1 MLQSNSARAKGF
13 LRAALLLTALALV
26 LLLWP
31 PGAAEAQDSQTYS
44 VSSST
49 AAGEGEN
56 ASLTVTLGQNAPTG
70 GLEFTVTP
78 TYSQGAGR
86 AAAADVANLPTNV
99 TVAAGDISATLS
111 IALVHDQ
118 SVEPEE
124 TFTVTIATQAAGWS
138 ASPAGGNTAT
148 VTIQDRTVSPADLQ
162 ATADDNQ
169 LSLTWIAPP
178 GTVTGYDVQFK
189 DRDAP
194 NRAATTRGDPSTG
207 WADANHSGIVPQHT
221 ISGLKNDFRYHVR
234 VRAVDAQGSGPW
246 ARTGG
251 APYGPPDPKRFCSP
265 IPVCPGTTPIP
276 VLPPVMNIDS
286 HDDSVFEGQS
296 IEVIVNLGPLP
307 ADYVAQ
313 YEGEGDSE
321 QAIDESPHLSVDTAV
336 RIQVDTSNPL
346 NTATQHD
353 DYRLTTQKLTFPAY
367 SQSAHFRVYVH
378 SDQKTEGPETIVLKL
393 SPVHGAPYTLG
404 NHDTIKINIGDTS
417 TDPKLWVLGGNQTA
431 EGAGSMTLTFLLP
444 YAAPPEGETLN
455 LTIGSGSTATAGQ
468 SGDFTLSTRSVNVP
482 SGRQYAQATLNIIDD
497 DAIEGAETIVL
508 KAASTNPK
516 LPAVDHTIT
525 IRDNDPVT
533 PPDQQQP
540 ATPNRAPTVFHALED
555 ITIPYL
561 GGTREAFLIGLFEDA
576 DKDDLAITA
585 VSSNDAVATAVVSDD
600 YSTMTVTAK
609 SRGTATVTLTAD
621 DGNGGTVSDPFTVT
635 VKAAP
640 VVASPIA
647 DVSQLVLDATHEV
660 PLLGIFS
667 DPDGDDLYFINAVV
681 SNWGVVSNRPVVTVG
696 KVIDPVTDA
705 VTAITVLATGPGTAT
720 ITVTAEDANRNRVSD
735 AFDVT
740 VPTARQLANNPPTVA
755 SAIPDVTIIN
765 PSGSHQASL
774 PGVFTDADQDDSPTI
789 TASSSDETVATASVS
804 ADYSTLTVS
813 AQARG
818 TATITVTA
826 ADGYGGSVEDIFT
839 LTVKAAPVVTSA
851 IADVSGLE
859 VDATHEVS
867 MSGVFS
873 DADGDAITVTGASSS
888 DNSIAVVSTAIDGA
902 TSAVTAITV
911 IAKGEGTA
919 TITVTA
925 QDSDGNRVSDA
936 FTVTVPAAQQQV
948 VELPGPV
955 TGLTVAASTEDS
967 VNVSWS
973 TPETGGAPD
982 GYIVHLRPEGGKH
995 GSGTTKR
1002 PGADRTTVIFDNLES
1017 GRSYQIW
1024 VRAQNEA
1031 GKGERVN
1038 ASIPL
1043 PAVLP
1048 GPATGLGLTA
1058 MADTVTV
1065 SWQAPESGGAP
1076 DGYIVHIK
1084 PEDGGKGKTKTPRA
1098 KKTSVTFKNLESGNT
1113 YEVWV
1118 RAQNEAG
1125 KGERVHATITLPEAG
1140 AGQSGK

>member
-1 MLQSNSARAKGF
+1 MLQLKPARATG
-13 LRAALLLTALALV
+13 LLGGALLLALLLTAGLA

-44 VSSST
+44 ISNSA

-70 GLEFTVTP
+70 GLEFGVTP
-78 TYSQGAGR
+78 TYAQGAGG
-86 AAAADVANLPTNV
+86 AAAADVASLPTTV
-99 TVAAGDISATLS
+99 TVAEGDSSATLS
-111 IALVHDQ
+111 IALAHDQ
-118 SVEPEE
+118 AVESDE

-138 ASPAGGNTAT
+138 ASAAGADTAT
-148 VTIQDRTVSPADLQ
+148 VTVQDRTVSPGDLQ
-162 ATADDNQ
+162 ATAGDHE
-169 LSLTWIAPP
+169 LSLTWVAPS

-194 NRAATTRGDPSTG
+194 NRAATTPGDPSTG
-207 WADANHSGIVPQHT
+207 WADANHSGVIAQHT
-221 ISGLKNDFRYHVR
+221 LSGLKNDFRYHIR
-234 VRAVDAQGSGPW
+234 VRAVDAHSSGPW

-276 VLPPVMNIDS
+276 VLPPVMNIDT
-286 HDDSVFEGQS
+286 HDDSVFEGRS

-307 ADYVAQ
+307 YEYVAQ
-313 YEGEGDSE
+313 YEGKGDSR
-321 QAIDESPHLSVDTAV
+321 QAIDERPHLSVDTAV
-336 RIQVDTSNPL
+336 RIQVDTSHPL

-393 SPVHGAPYTLG
+393 APVHGAPYTLG
-404 NHDTIKINIGDTS
+404 DRDTIKIRIGDTS
-417 TDPKLWVLGGNQTA
+417 TAPKLWVLGGNQTA

-444 YAAPPEGETLN
+444 YAAPPEGETVN
-455 LTIGSGSTATAGQ
+455 LTVGSGSTATEGE
-468 SGDFTLSTRSVNVP
+468 SGDFTLSTRAVNVAA
-482 SGRQYAQATLNIIDD
+482 GQQYERATLNIIDD

-516 LPAVDHTIT
+516 LPAVEHTIT

-533 PPDQQQP
+533 QTAKQP

-585 VSSNDAVATAVVSDD
+585 VSSNDAVVTAVVTDH

-609 SRGTATVTLTAD
+609 SRGTATITLTAD

-647 DVSQLVLDATHEV
+647 DVSWLALDATHEV
-660 PLLGIFS
+660 PVLGIFS

-681 SNWGVVSNRPVVTVG
+681 SNWGVVSNRPVVTVRE
-696 KVIDPVTDA
+696 VIDPVTDA
-705 VTAITVLATGPGTAT
+705 VTAITLLATGPGTAT
-720 ITVTAEDANRNRVSD
+720 VTVTVEDDNRNRVSD

-740 VPTARQLANNPPTVA
+740 VPTARQQANNPPTVSSPISDA
-755 SAIPDVTIIN
+755 TIIN
-765 PSGSHQASL
+765 QSGTHQASL
-774 PGVFTDADQDDSPTI
+774 SGVFTDADQDDSLTV

-804 ADYSTLTVS
+804 ADYATLTVS
-813 AQARG
+813 AQTRG

-826 ADGYGGSVEDIFT
+826 ADGYGGSVEDTFT
-839 LTVKAAPVVTSA
+839 LTVKAAPAVASA
-851 IADVSGLE
+851 IADVSELE
-859 VDATHEVS
+859 IGATHEVS
-867 MSGVFS
+867 LSGVFS
-873 DADGDAITVTGASSS
+873 DADGDTLTISATTS
-888 DNSIAVVSTAIDGA
+888 DSAVVQVSNTIDPSTG
-902 TSAVTAITV
+902 SATAITV
-911 IAKGEGTA
+911 IGVAAGTV

-925 QDSDGNRVSDA
+925 RDSDGNSVSDA
-936 FTVTVPAAQQQV
+936 FDVTVPAAQQQA

-955 TGLTVAASTEDS
+955 VGLELTASGENS
-967 VNVSWS
+967 VTVSWQA
-973 TPETGGAPD
+973 PETGGAPD
-982 GYIVHLRPEGGKH
+982 GYIVHLKPENGEK
-995 GSGTTKR
+995 GSGKTKR
-1002 PGADRTTVIFDNLES
+1002 P
-1017 GRSYQIW
+1017 
-1024 VRAQNEA
+1024 
-1031 GKGERVN
+1031 K
-1038 ASIPL
+1038 
-1043 PAVLP
+1043 
-1048 GPATGLGLTA
+1048 
-1058 MADTVTV
+1058 
-1065 SWQAPESGGAP
+1065 
-1076 DGYIVHIK
+1076 
-1084 PEDGGKGKTKTPRA
+1084 A
-1098 KKTSVTFKNLESGNT
+1098 KKTQVKFNNLQPGQT
-1113 YEVWV
+1113 YAVWA

-1125 KGERVHATITLPEAG
+1125 KGERVHATITLPEEG
-1140 AGQSGK
+1140 DGQSGQ